1 MTVKMIKTVEII
13 VSLSIIGDSI
23 QVIRKQ
29 CLILADYHGK
39 FQCLQNRMANLFNV
53 PWL

>member
-13 VSLSIIGDSI
+13 ISLSVIGDSI

-29 CLILADYHGK
+29 CLMLADYLGK

-53 PWL
+53 P

>member
-13 VSLSIIGDSI
+13 ISLSVIGDSI

-29 CLILADYHGK
+29 CLMLADYLG
-39 FQCLQNRMANLFNV
+39 
-53 PWL
+53 